1 MLYFNGIP
9 KQMVLYTY
17 IHAGFF
23 SSGCGG
29 GITMYRC
36 IFYWP
41 FLTMT
46 WLTVT
51 EYLCHI
57 YGHSYLPVV
66 VITIRSFPHSW
77 LVNAFVTR
85 VTRRVRYV
93 DQDTVYPSG
102 VPELTPVFSG
112 DLQFSAYCFVDS
124 CLSCCPFSFNH
135 SIVCPSIYVWLPL
148 WYLQTFV
155 Y

>member
-9 KQMVLYTY
+9 KQMVHLHLYTCGVFFFG
-17 IHAGFF
+17 AG
-23 SSGCGG
+23 GVG

-57 YGHSYLPVV
+57 YGHSYVPVV

-93 DQDTVYPSG
+93 DQDTVYPSA

-112 DLQFSAYCFVDS
+112 VVRSSVFCVLFCR
-124 CLSCCPFSFNH
+124 
-135 SIVCPSIYVWLPL
+135 
-148 WYLQTFV
+148 
-155 Y
+155 